1 MNDLYQTVDKI
12 TEDAQAW
19 FGKLDEPHL
28 NWQPNA
34 QTWSIAQNLEHL
46 MVVNRSYYPL
56 VEALR
61 EGKLKLPW
69 VSKLPF
75 LVRSMGNLILNSV
88 QPDNKKKVNTFNIW
102 QPRSSALPY
111 DQVQLF
117 TDHQQELKEFMRSS
131 EDLVKAGAIIYSP
144 ANKRI
149 VYKLGVA
156 LEIIVAH
163 ESRHLQQAH
172 SLLEVLP

>member
-1 MNDLYQTVDKI
+1 MKDLYQAIDQIST
-12 TEDAQAW
+12 DAQNW
-19 FGKLDEPHL
+19 FGQLDEAHL

-56 VEALR
+56 VESLK
-61 EGKLKLPW
+61 EGNLKLPW
-69 VSKLPF
+69 ISKFPF

-88 QPDNKKKVNTFNIW
+88 QPENKKKVSTFNIW
-102 QPRSSALPY
+102 QPRSSALPH

-117 TDHQQELKEFMRSS
+117 LDHQAELKEFMHNC
-131 EDLVKAGAIIYSP
+131 EDLVAAGAIIYSP
-144 ANKRI
+144 ANKKI

-156 LEIIVAH
+156 LEIMVAH

-172 SLLEVLP
+172 ELLEVLP